1 MATDKISR
9 RSPVRASAKTRRI
22 TILPMPIRVTRRG
35 GETWAAV
42 DGSTFTIDPSGAHLV
57 EGPEGDTLP
66 SLVAFAAGEWISVN
80 DT

>member
-1 MATDKISR
+1 MATDKTHR
-9 RSPVRASAKTRRI
+9 RPPARASARPRKI

-35 GETWAAV
+35 GAMWTAV
-42 DGSTFTIDPSGAHLV
+42 DGSSFTIDPSGALV
-57 EGPEGDTLP
+57 VKGPDGDTLP

>member
-1 MATDKISR
+1 
-9 RSPVRASAKTRRI
+9 
-22 TILPMPIRVTRRG
+22 MPIRVTRRG
-35 GETWAAV
+35 GEMWAAV
-42 DGSTFTIDPSGAHLV
+42 DGSTFTIDPSGAHVV